1 MKRIIRCMAVDVD
14 LNHAKDGFLTDTQIS
29 GSTKLNG
36 ERTLEKWMPDGGDEN
51 DVSLDL
57 DVGATEANGWRAED
71 MFKANEETY
80 GVQTTYK
87 SNLEGYTQQI
97 LTEKDSAEYR

>member
-1 MKRIIRCMAVDVD
+1 M
-14 LNHAKDGFLTDTQIS
+14 S
-29 GSTKLNG
+29 
-36 ERTLEKWMPDGGDEN
+36 LELEVN
-51 DVSLDL
+51 
-57 DVGATEANGWRAED
+57 EANGWRAED